1 MDIDALAG
9 ALGVETI
16 PDAAAAAAAAPP
28 TQLAPLGAFDS
39 QPVVPPPTAGS
50 SSSLA
55 AVHGLAAPVA
65 PSASGSAAPAS
76 GGGLSFKDLVVGL
89 QNDPSLSDA
98 VKAQI
103 LPMGDEYQS
112 EEKKTFFSKLKD
124 LVGKE
129 RITQV
134 MNLLQN
140 PSMSDARL
148 IEALL
153 HYPQRVAHEL
163 EHRRAV
169 AAVQEQLAKYRQQV
183 RKLEEAKSQQV
194 RASQAQIARINDA
207 AHQLIFESDVMIKSS
222 DGSLCP
228 ANKAILL
235 TSSRYFKARLDSA
248 GAEMQDAQSVISL
261 EATRDAVRTLM
272 MELHLP
278 HSTDPAKVDQAVAF
292 EVLGLVQMMG
302 GPEDPASEPQAAMHR
317 IAGFFATAFVKN
329 APARPE
335 DPQEVANFAQGLML
349 AMGHLERA
357 DGERWLRDAW
367 REVARACATSL
378 RSMMHSA
385 AMERKC
391 LAPLS
396 PAALVKVLE
405 VVPPSGL
412 VSVHGG
418 RKLISQWLWA
428 KGAELPRMGKVS
440 LSLDVRPGGTV
451 GCVLHDTSLSTRPSR
466 RDDWYK
472 VVHHIRTR
480 ANGMDP
486 NSFSDDE
493 LDNRL
498 QQLGLGTEV
507 LSELNS
513 LDNSHRAKA
522 HRLHDALS
530 LLPPADQDF
539 ASLCVSLARS
549 IAQHQPLGQLRVD
562 RFDAKSLSCMLEQGD
577 LKAQSEL
584 EVAEAFLKWAEV
596 PGRDLAVIDKLAPHV
611 RFPLIRVCP
620 ADPSIKERLGRLVQR
635 SSVVKALV
643 HEALALQQ
651 KVGAALPGKKQ
662 AVMTGFTPRKHALLE
677 GEQVTVQR
685 HKQRKLCMNDDVP
698 GVSADDVLNA
708 SLSG

>member
-1 MDIDALAG
+1 
-9 ALGVETI
+9 
-16 PDAAAAAAAAPP
+16 
-28 TQLAPLGAFDS
+28 
-39 QPVVPPPTAGS
+39 
-50 SSSLA
+50 
-55 AVHGLAAPVA
+55 
-65 PSASGSAAPAS
+65 
-76 GGGLSFKDLVVGL
+76 
-89 QNDPSLSDA
+89 
-98 VKAQI
+98 
-103 LPMGDEYQS
+103 
-112 EEKKTFFSKLKD
+112 
-124 LVGKE
+124 
-129 RITQV
+129 
-134 MNLLQN
+134 
-140 PSMSDARL
+140 MSDAQL
-148 IEALL
+148 IEALGR
-153 HYPQRVAHEL
+153 YPQRVAHEL

-169 AAVQEQLAKYRQQV
+169 AAVQAQLAKYRQQV

-207 AHQLIFESDVMIKSS
+207 AHQLIFEGDVMVKSP

-228 ANKAILL
+228 ANKAVLL
-235 TSSRYFKARLDSA
+235 ASSRYFKARLDSA

-278 HSTDPAKVDQAVAF
+278 RSTDPSKIDQAVAF

-317 IAGFFATAFVKN
+317 IAGLFATAFVKN

-335 DPQEVANFAQGLML
+335 DPQEVATFAQGLML

-357 DGERWLRDAW
+357 DGERWLGDAW

-378 RSMMHSA
+378 RSMMQSA
-385 AMERKC
+385 STERKC

-418 RKLISQWLWA
+418 CTSRKLISQWLWA
-428 KGAELPRMGKVS
+428 RGAELPRMGKVS
-440 LSLDVRPGGTV
+440 LSLDIRPGGTV

-466 RDDWYK
+466 QDDWHK

-513 LDNSHRAKA
+513 LDDSHRAKA

-549 IAQHQPLGQLRVD
+549 IAQHQPLGELQVD

-596 PGRDLAVIDKLAPHV
+596 PGRDLAVIDTLAPHV

-662 AVMTGFTPRKHALLE
+662 AVMAGFTPRKHALLE

-685 HKQRKLCMNDDVP
+685 HKRRKLCMNDDVP